1 MRRPERD
8 TGARTAAALVCGLL
22 ALAAARCGYRLRGTG
37 SFLPPHIKTIGIPV
51 FKNLTTRY
59 ELDVK
64 LTEAVIGEMTARS
77 KVRLVSDPEGADA
90 VLEGEIASYSASPI
104 AFTGGGRPDR
114 FNIRVTANIV
124 LRDRVKDGTLFANP
138 AFTFIQEYEVPE
150 GSDFESE
157 ETAAIGQVAERFARS
172 LVTTILEGF

>member
-1 MRRPERD
+1 MKK
-8 TGARTAAALVCGLL
+8 GALLGAALLVLS
-22 ALAAARCGYRLRGTG
+22 AIRCGYSLRGTG
-37 SFLPPHIKTIGIPV
+37 NFLPPHIKSMAIPV

-64 LTEAVIGEMTARS
+64 LTRAVIEEMTARS
-77 KVRLVSDPEGADA
+77 GVSLASDGERADA
-90 VLEGEIASYSASPI
+90 VLDGEIVSYMASPI

-114 FNIRVTANIV
+114 YNIRITAKIV
-124 LRDRVKDGTLFANP
+124 LTDRINARILFANP
-138 AFTFIQEYEVPE
+138 AFSYIQEYEVPE

-157 ETAAIGQVAERFARS
+157 ETAAIDQVAERFARS